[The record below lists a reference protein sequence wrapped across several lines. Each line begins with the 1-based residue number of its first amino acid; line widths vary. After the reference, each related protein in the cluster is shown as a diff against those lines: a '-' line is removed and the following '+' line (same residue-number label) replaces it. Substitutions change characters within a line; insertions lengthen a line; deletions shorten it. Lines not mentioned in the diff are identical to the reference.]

1 MPSARPVP
9 VPEPAS
15 SGPSDPPMHTTS
27 HYSQPSHLPAGRS
40 GITLLEV
47 LVACGVLVIGLASL
61 ASVMPAAGYRLAQA
75 TIEDRSGVAAANAYA
90 EVMTRNLASAD
101 LFRDKNKACYLGSG
115 LDFSNAMFQGSTP
128 ASNVL
133 ASATRFLPQR
143 IDASRGF
150 VLEDDLVYV
159 PPLTADTPTNSFFN
173 AGAGPREYRRGICW
187 GALLAPAM
195 FPAAAGGE
203 AVLGI
208 TTFSKPGGTNKLI
221 TLTGSSQLFTYS
233 SSAGMGMQDEQ
244 DRKQFLPGCSYVL
257 ALPISADTSPRWLK
271 ITSSWTTPGP
281 GTPENASLRSSF
293 VVLDLAPLGTVT
305 TKFISGN
312 TLVVIAFENLMR
324 VDQYL
329 VSLD

>member
-1 MPSARPVP
+1 MPSARPVLGP
-9 VPEPAS
+9 APAS
-15 SGPSDPPMHTTS
+15 SEPSESPMHATS
-27 HYSQPSHLPAGRS
+27 HHAEPPHLPAGRS

-101 LFRDKNKACYLGSG
+101 LFGDKNKACYLGVG
-115 LDFSNAMFQGSTP
+115 IDFADEIFTTDTNRAP
-128 ASNVL
+128 KVL
-133 ASATRFLPQR
+133 ASATTTLLQR
-143 IDASRGF
+143 IDSSRGF

-159 PPLTADTPTNSFFN
+159 PPVEADTPTNSFVN
-173 AGAGPREYRRGICW
+173 AGAGPREYREGICW
-187 GALLAPAM
+187 GALLAPAN
-195 FPAAAGGE
+195 FPAAAGREG
-203 AVLGI
+203 VLAI
-208 TTFSKPGGTNKLI
+208 AIFKKPGAFKEIPLLGTS
-221 TLTGSSQLFTYS
+221 GSPLFTYS
-233 SSAGMGMQDEQ
+233 SGKGTAQDEQ

-257 ALPISADTSPRWLK
+257 ALPRSAGVSPRWLK

-281 GTPENASLRSSF
+281 GTSF
-293 VVLDLAPLGTVT
+293 VVLDAAAIGTMWPQFVD
-305 TKFISGN
+305 GN
-312 TLVVIAFENLMR
+312 ELRVIAFENLMR

>member
-1 MPSARPVP
+1 V
-9 VPEPAS
+9 
-15 SGPSDPPMHTTS
+15 PMHATS
-27 HYSQPSHLPAGRS
+27 HHAQPPHRPAGRS

-75 TIEDRSGVAAANAYA
+75 TVEDRSGVAAANAYA

-101 LFRDKNKACYLGSG
+101 LFSDKTKASYLGTG
-115 LDFSNAMFQGSTP
+115 LDFTTTMFQGSTP

-133 ASATRFLPQR
+133 ASATTSLLQR
-143 IDASRGF
+143 IDSSRGF
-150 VLEDDLVYV
+150 FLEDDLVYI
-159 PPLTADTPTNSFFN
+159 PPVTADTPSNSFLN
-173 AGAGPREYRRGICW
+173 AGAGPREYRQGICW
-187 GALLAPAM
+187 GALLAPAV
-195 FPAAAGGE
+195 FPVAAGSE

-208 TTFSKPGGTNKLI
+208 ATFSKPGGTNKLI

-233 SSAGMGMQDEQ
+233 SGAGMGMQDEQ

-257 ALPISADTSPRWLK
+257 ALPISAGTSPRWLK

-281 GTPENASLRSSF
+281 GTPENASQRSSV
-293 VVLDLAPLGTVT
+293 VVLDLNPLGNVA

>member
-1 MPSARPVP
+1 M
-9 VPEPAS
+9 
-15 SGPSDPPMHTTS
+15 PMHATS
-27 HYSQPSHLPAGRS
+27 HHAQPPHLPAGRS

-75 TIEDRSGVAAANAYA
+75 TVEDRSGVAAANAYA

-101 LFRDKNKACYLGSG
+101 LFSDKTKACYLGAG
-115 LDFSNAMFQGSTP
+115 IDFADEIFTTGTTRAP
-128 ASNVL
+128 KVL
-133 ASATRFLPQR
+133 ASATTTLLQR
-143 IDASRGF
+143 IDSSRGF

-159 PPLTADTPTNSFFN
+159 PPVTADTPSNSFFN
-173 AGAGPREYRRGICW
+173 AGAGPREYRQGICW
-187 GALLAPAM
+187 GALLAPAV
-195 FPAAAGGE
+195 FPATAGGE

-208 TTFSKPGGTNKLI
+208 ATFSKPGGTNKLM

-233 SSAGMGMQDEQ
+233 SGAGMGMQDEQ

-281 GTPENASLRSSF
+281 GTPENASQRSSV
-293 VVLDLAPLGTVT
+293 VVLDLNPLGNVA

>member
-1 MPSARPVP
+1 
-9 VPEPAS
+9 
-15 SGPSDPPMHTTS
+15 MHATS
-27 HYSQPSHLPAGRS
+27 HYSHPPRLPAGRS

-75 TIEDRSGVAAANAYA
+75 TVEDRSGVAAGNAYA
-90 EVMTRNLASAD
+90 EVMTRNLASPD
-101 LFRDKNKACYLGSG
+101 LFSDKTKACYLGIG
-115 LDFSNAMFQGSTP
+115 LDFTNTMFQGSTP
-128 ASNVL
+128 ASNAL
-133 ASATRFLPQR
+133 ASATTSLLQR
-143 IDASRGF
+143 IDSSRGF
-150 VLEDDLVYV
+150 FLEDDLVYI
-159 PPLTADTPTNSFFN
+159 PPVTADTPSNSFLN
-173 AGAGPREYRRGICW
+173 AGAGPREYRQGICW
-187 GALLAPAM
+187 GALLAPAV

-208 TTFSKPGGTNKLI
+208 ATFSKPGGTNKLI

-257 ALPISADTSPRWLK
+257 ALPIPGGPSPGPRWLK

-281 GTPENASLRSSF
+281 GTPENASQRSSF
-293 VVLDLAPLGTVT
+293 VVLDLTPLGSVAS
-305 TKFISGN
+305 KFISGN
-312 TLVVIAFENLMR
+312 TLIVIAFENLIR